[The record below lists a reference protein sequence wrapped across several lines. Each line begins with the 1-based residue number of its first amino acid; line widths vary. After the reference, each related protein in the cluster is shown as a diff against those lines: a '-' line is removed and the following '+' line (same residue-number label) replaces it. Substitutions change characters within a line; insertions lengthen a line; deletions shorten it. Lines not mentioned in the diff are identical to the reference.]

1 MDIFQLIIL
10 GIVEGFTEF
19 LPISS
24 TAHLILTSRL
34 LGLHESEFLKSFTIA
49 IQLGAIFAVV
59 LLYARRLVVD
69 WEMNKRVL
77 VAFLPTA
84 VIGFGLYKIIKGIF
98 FENIGVIILALFVGG
113 VFLILFERF
122 YKGHDEKGGTEVV
135 SYTQAFLIGC
145 AQACAV
151 VPGVSRAGAT
161 IVGGMLLGVPRKA
174 IVEFSFLL
182 AIPTMA
188 AATGY
193 DLLKSGDG
201 FTPDQFSL
209 LAIGFVFSFFF
220 ALLGVR
226 FFLHYIQ
233 HKSFIGFGVYRI
245 AISFILG
252 VYLLFWS

>member
-10 GIVEGFTEF
+10 GVVEGFTEF

-34 LGLHESEFLKSFTIA
+34 LGLQESEFLKSFTIA

-84 VIGFGLYKIIKGIF
+84 VMGFVLYKVIKGIL
-98 FENIGVIILALFVGG
+98 FENVGIIVLTLFVGG
-113 VFLILFERF
+113 VFLILFEYFHKERSNE
-122 YKGHDEKGGTEVV
+122 GEDVEII

-145 AQACAV
+145 AQAFAV

-161 IVGGMLLGVPRKA
+161 IVGGMLLGVSRKA

-182 AIPTMA
+182 AIPTMV

-201 FTPDQFSL
+201 FTSSQFLL

-226 FFLHYIQ
+226 FLLHYIQ
-233 HKSFIGFGVYRI
+233 HKSFVGFGVYRI
-245 AISFILG
+245 VISLILG
-252 VYLLFWS
+252 VYLFL